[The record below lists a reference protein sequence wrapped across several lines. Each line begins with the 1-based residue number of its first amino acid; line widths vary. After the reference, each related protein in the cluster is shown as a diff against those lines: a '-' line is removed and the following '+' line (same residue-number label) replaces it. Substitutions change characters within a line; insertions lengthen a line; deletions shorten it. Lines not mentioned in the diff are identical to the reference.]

1 MKENELFEISV
12 AGGRGALLAPGYH
25 DDAFEFI
32 EVVRGSA
39 EITVGLTKVKAPT
52 GSILHL
58 VPGSVRYAVASGDE
72 ECFIRVI
79 AYRRSV
85 ITAYDRLDE
94 RILSLYLLPIEN
106 HAGLFLPDHPLHA
119 GLSFHMENAVSEWR
133 GKELFHTSVILAEI
147 THMISAVLR
156 EYGYRDEADPE
167 YYNMMRMAPTVEF
180 VLSHYSEKLRLEELA
195 EHLFLSPDHFGKLF
209 RQTVGLTPIEY
220 VNYVRICA
228 ALRLL
233 ASTDWVIADISK
245 AAGFANANYFH
256 KVFRDLVGIGP
267 AALRKQWKAM
277 KSEIQNA

>member
-12 AGGRGALLAPGYH
+12 TGGRGALLAPGYY

-39 EITVGLTKVKAPT
+39 EITVGLTTVNAPT
-52 GSILHL
+52 GSILYL
-58 VPGSVRYAVASGDE
+58 VPGSVRYAVSEGEE
-72 ECFIRVI
+72 ECFLRVL

-85 ITAYDRLDE
+85 VTAYDALDE

-106 HAGLFLPDHPLHA
+106 HAVLFLPDHVLHEA
-119 GLSFHMENAVSEWR
+119 LSFHMENAVSEWR
-133 GKELFHTSVILAEI
+133 GKELFHTSLVLAEI
-147 THMISAVLR
+147 THMMSAVLR
-156 EYGYRDEADPE
+156 EYGYRDEADPG
-167 YYNMMRMAPTVEF
+167 YHNMMRMAPTVEY
-180 VLSHYSEKLRLEELA
+180 VLSHYAEKLRLEELA
-195 EHLFLSPDHFGKLF
+195 EHLYLSPDHFGKLF

-256 KVFRDLVGIGP
+256 KVFHDLVGTGP

-277 KSEIQNA
+277 RAQIENA